1 MGTHPIFESDFD
13 CLTEMVD
20 TNEVESHLIDR
31 YEIRRRLGKG
41 AYGIVWKANER
52 KTGRVVALKKIFD
65 AFRNA
70 TDAQRTF
77 REILFL
83 QEFADHQN
91 IIKLLNVVAAKN
103 DKDIYLVFEYMDT
116 DLHAVIRKGGILQD
130 AHQRYIMAQ
139 LLRATA
145 YLHSGNVIHRDHKPS
160 NILLDS
166 DCLVKICDFGLA
178 RSLGQLPK
186 AGTGPDSTVPALT
199 EYVATR
205 WYRAPEIL
213 LSSPHYTK
221 GVDMWSL
228 GCILAEMLLGKPLF
242 PGDSTFDQIEKII
255 RVIQQPSQADIDIIG
270 SQYAQTVVERAHRK
284 QRSRSI
290 EESMP
295 AGAPVDGID
304 LIKKLLVFNPEKR
317 PAAENCLKHSYVAR
331 FNSKKDN
338 LKVGY
343 NVVPPV
349 NDDIQLSVDEYRTR
363 LYAMI
368 QDRKREQKEER
379 LRKDLEKASG
389 DHKDHN
395 DTLMDNNNTTLT
407 EDNYERAD
415 QVRSDKHHHHQRQQQ
430 QQQSKVLKSRSSK
443 SAQQNAA
450 AAKDAATRNK
460 SAPAHRQAQN
470 HTSQTNLIQPSNQ
483 TYQPRQYSS
492 AGNITREITRGQSY
506 QNTRSATATTSQ
518 MRKTEHKMS
527 DLSVTGHN
535 ASTTS
540 NYQTRQRAATA
551 AQQQQQHQTTQ
562 QRPQRRYNTG
572 VHKNNASAGV
582 AKTTIGSTHSQ
593 QYGTVSA
600 QWLREHC

>member
-1 MGTHPIFESDFD
+1 
-13 CLTEMVD
+13 MVD

-83 QEFADHQN
+83 QEFSDHQN

-178 RSLGQLPK
+178 RSLSQLPQPEK
-186 AGTGPDSTVPALT
+186 GQDTSVPALT

-255 RVIQQPSQADIDIIG
+255 RVIPQPSKVDIETIG
-270 SQYAQTVVERAHRK
+270 SQYAQTVIDRAQRK
-284 QRSRSI
+284 AKKPLKDI
-290 EESMP
+290 MP
-295 AGAPVDGID
+295 TSTPPDGID
-304 LIKKLLVFNPEKR
+304 LIQKLLVFNPEKR
-317 PAAENCLKHSYVAR
+317 PSAEICLKHSYVAR
-331 FNSKKDN
+331 FHSKKDI
-338 LKVGY
+338 LDVGY
-343 NVVPPV
+343 NVIPPI
-349 NDDIQLSVDEYRTR
+349 NDDIQLTVDEYRQR

-368 QDRKREQKEER
+368 QERKRAQKEER

-389 DHKDHN
+389 DHKDPN
-395 DTLMDNNNTTLT
+395 ETLTDNNNTIT
-407 EDNYERAD
+407 EDNYESRD
-415 QVRSDKHHHHQRQQQ
+415 QVQSEKIDQKQKSQSQSQIHQ
-430 QQQSKVLKSRSSK
+430 SRNQNQRHSK
-443 SAQQNAA
+443 SASQNI
-450 AAKDAATRNK
+450 KSDSNHQTRDNRHK
-460 SAPAHRQAQN
+460 SAPIHRNQYNQSRHEISRN
-470 HTSQTNLIQPSNQ
+470 YDQSRSN
-483 TYQPRQYSS
+483 
-492 AGNITREITRGQSY
+492 A
-506 QNTRSATATTSQ
+506 AL
-518 MRKTEHKMS
+518 MRKTESKMN
-527 DLSVTGHN
+527 DLSVTGKIV
-535 ASTTS
+535 SS
-540 NYQTRQRAATA
+540 NYKTRNQQTKTNNQPV
-551 AQQQQQHQTTQ
+551 
-562 QRPQRRYNTG
+562 RPQRRYSG
-572 VHKNNASAGV
+572 VHKNNSSTGV
-582 AKTTIGSTHSQ
+582 PKQTNGGGHSQ

-600 QWLREHC
+600 QWLREHS